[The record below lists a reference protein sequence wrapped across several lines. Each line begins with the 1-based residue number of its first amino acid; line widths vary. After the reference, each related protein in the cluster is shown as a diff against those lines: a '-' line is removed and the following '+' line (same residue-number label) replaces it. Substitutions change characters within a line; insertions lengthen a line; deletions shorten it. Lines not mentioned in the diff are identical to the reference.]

1 MKTLAATALFA
12 CTNAAEETSL
22 MQNLVTRSSSHGQ
35 LDVRGGA
42 SASKQARADNTDR
55 LLETATKMI
64 KNGVTPDVVSFVD
77 STVAEINEEVL
88 PAIQSEHDSDQ
99 QFVNDELAEFDTCL
113 ETLTEAEGGLSGLEG
128 GFNEDLSGHQ
138 YCRSEESVICAKSR
152 RCETQLIT
160 LWEHV
165 RREEIIMREIHDSIH
180 EEWCVAPPASPAI
193 DQCTGCTEPN
203 LCGVTLPDHVLSRC
217 FDWSDMSPYPILNFP
232 EEVKQFRRFSVTEF
246 TRYIEQKRVVEEYWR
261 LYNLKLTECSTWEV
275 RLDDKVI
282 ECDEMENTL
291 NHDGCTFSS
300 SARSHRQTFGQCW
313 SRAEADYDLIARVGT
328 TPSELPC
335 THRLVDTAEGVAH
348 DTEVLDAD
356 SARILAQAERE
367 VHDSCDWGT
376 IRQLEYD
383 RKREWE
389 TLKIVQCLLQHVHSA
404 VETSLETGAPC
415 PTIDSDPDG
424 TRLAIEDC
432 HVVTESLTEHLT
444 IIYGD
449 PPPVPPLPP
458 VPPPPC
464 SPAYLASEQ
473 TFLTVIATSFRAT
486 IEGDT
491 EYPEDPLTD
500 YITSTDELLV
510 NSWPGCAAPI
520 VCQTCA
526 EFNPVPIDPSRT
538 EPSAPCLEHQ
548 KYLALG
554 ASDVD
559 TFRCLGSW
567 CLDMA
572 GRCNGHAQCGDG
584 SDEEGC
590 FDVDNT
596 PANLGQAFECPADM
610 SADVLFRCTDNT
622 CITRDGLCN
631 DYNNCADGSDEAT
644 CSPDVTI
651 QDPTD
656 EQELA
661 YLGCFEDG
669 NPRDMGPMVGTTNNA
684 ATNTFDLCRAACAGY
699 SFMSLQYGGE
709 CFCSNSY
716 GNSNGNGGVYGL
728 RPDSECNRMI
738 SPCSDHSYNCG
749 GTWRQAIYRI
759 GAAIP
764 AVENQCAG
772 TYEAEDATIH
782 GGVEHANVASAGHQ
796 GFTGRSFVDY
806 LNPTGDFVEWTVE
819 SCSGGSATASFR
831 YALGG
836 GNRPL
841 RVLVNNVE
849 VESSLSFPATGSW
862 NSWSEASFTVQLGA
876 GTNVV
881 RLVAIGSSG
890 ANMDSLIIRPAAGAA
905 QFHHGASG
913 SNSCGDSVSASESEC
928 LAAVQGL
935 LRSGEVQVR
944 TGLVTGSWGWV
955 PPGCSVQADFTHGR
969 AGDFAAHY
977 NGNGNGNNDGGYTPV
992 CFGIQSGAAS
1002 FLQTGS
1008 QTVPATRTRIRTS
1021 IQAQS
1026 TSGRTI
1032 SVVTPQVGGNTFH
1045 DRGYTFTNLG
1055 GLRGMSQVMYSNEDK
1070 VTDFSHIMTQ
1080 IRIDEPMTVYIVKL
1094 EEKSLPWL
1102 DSEGYTQQTRM
1113 EGVSFS
1119 GTHTT
1124 PFGWSSPVT
1133 VDAFEAS
1140 RVYSRTFK
1148 AGTVSIPGNNGG
1160 AGGFLMFLAPA

>member
-42 SASKQARADNTDR
+42 SASKQARADNTER

-113 ETLTEAEGGLSGLEG
+113 ETLTDAEAGLSGLEG

-152 RCETQLIT
+152 RCESQLIT

-165 RREEIIMREIHDSIH
+165 RREEIIMREIHELIH
-180 EEWCVAPPASPAI
+180 EEWCVTPPASPGI
-193 DQCTGCTEPN
+193 EQCTGCTEPN

-232 EEVKQFRRFSVTEF
+232 EEVKEFRRFSVTEF
-246 TRYIEQKRVVEEYWR
+246 TRYIEQKRIVEEYWR

-282 ECDEMENTL
+282 ECDEMEHTL

-335 THRLVDTAEGVAH
+335 THRLVDTAEGVPH

-356 SARILAQAERE
+356 SARILAQADRE

-548 KYLALG
+548 LYLSLG

-764 AVENQCAG
+764 A
-772 TYEAEDATIH
+772 
-782 GGVEHANVASAGHQ
+782 
-796 GFTGRSFVDY
+796 
-806 LNPTGDFVEWTVE
+806 
-819 SCSGGSATASFR
+819 
-831 YALGG
+831 
-836 GNRPL
+836 
-841 RVLVNNVE
+841 
-849 VESSLSFPATGSW
+849 
-862 NSWSEASFTVQLGA
+862 
-876 GTNVV
+876 
-881 RLVAIGSSG
+881 
-890 ANMDSLIIRPAAGAA
+890 A

-935 LRSGEVQVR
+935 LRSGEAQGR
-944 TGLVTGSWGWV
+944 TGLVAGSWGWV

-977 NGNGNGNNDGGYTPV
+977 NGNVNGNNDGGYTPV
-992 CFGIQSGAAS
+992 CFGIQS
-1002 FLQTGS
+1002 GS

-1026 TSGRTI
+1026 TSGRTV
-1032 SVVTPQVGGNTFH
+1032 SVVTPQVGHNTFH
-1045 DRGYTFTNLG
+1045 DRAYTFTNLG
-1055 GLRGMSQVMYSNEDK
+1055 GLTGMSQVMYSNEDK

-1080 IRIDEPMTVYIVKL
+1080 IRINEPMTVYIVRL

-1102 DSEGYTQQTRM
+1102 ESEGYTQQTET
-1113 EGVSFS
+1113 EGVTFS

-1124 PFGWSSPVT
+1124 PFDWSSPLT
-1133 VDAFEAS
+1133 VDDFEAS
-1140 RVYSRTFK
+1140 RVYSRVFK